1 MFHIPQS
8 RKFII
13 GVTVHL
19 ESFDGR
25 YNETLVFYPL
35 KVSNDAFDSS
45 SMRGFWAVGES
56 VILVH
61 RIGNFGPSSFFLSFF
76 LWVWPPRFQSLL
88 IMVWCYS
95 KPEHRL

>member
-76 LWVWPPRFQSLL
+76 LSLGLATEVPKLTHYGMVLFQT
-88 IMVWCYS
+88 
-95 KPEHRL
+95 RA